1 MSSAF
6 DIRMFKFGVVGL
18 FGMLIDFIVT
28 WLCKEKL
35 KLNKYLANSIGFTIA
50 VTNNFLLNRYWTFES
65 IAQPFAGQFLS
76 FILVSLSGLIINNLL
91 LYLLIKY
98 IRANFYFLKLIVIGL
113 VFFWNYF
120 INLIFTFN

>member
-18 FGMLIDFIVT
+18 LGMLIDFFFT

-35 KLNKYLANSIGFTIA
+35 KLNKYLANSIGFSIA
-50 VTNNFLLNRYWTFES
+50 VTNNFILNRYWTFES
-65 IAQPFAGQFLS
+65 IAQPFAGQFFS
-76 FILVSLSGLIINNLL
+76 FILVSVSGLLINNLL
-91 LYLLIKY
+91 LYLLVKNVK
-98 IRANFYFLKLIVIGL
+98 ANFYLLKLIVIGL

-120 INLIFTFN
+120 INFLFTFN